1 VPRSRD
7 DQDTGPPGVS
17 EYARM
22 RPFTCLIA
30 VLGVAYASAIAQS
43 PGPSAA
49 DGVYTAAQ
57 ASRGK
62 ASYMVFCAG
71 CHADDLAGTNSGDS
85 GAPPLKHD
93 RFMRGSTAGA
103 LYTKINRSMPQDAP
117 GTLKD
122 QDVLELVAFL
132 LEANGFP
139 AGLTDLPADV
149 KALDLI
155 RIESVQARP
164 VAP

>member
-1 VPRSRD
+1 MRLFA
-7 DQDTGPPGVS
+7 GVTLLLS
-17 EYARM
+17 A
-22 RPFTCLIA
+22 
-30 VLGVAYASAIAQS
+30 AYAVALGQA
-43 PGPSAA
+43 PEGRTVG
-49 DGVYTAAQ
+49 DGVFSAAQ

-62 ASYMVFCAG
+62 ATYAVFCAG

-103 LYTKINRSMPQDAP
+103 LYTKIKRSMPLDAP

-122 QDVLELVAFL
+122 TDVLELVAFL

-139 AGLTDLPADV
+139 AGAADLPADV
-149 KALDLI
+149 KALDQI
-155 RIESVQARP
+155 RIESAPGRP

>member
-1 VPRSRD
+1 MRRF
-7 DQDTGPPGVS
+7 VS
-17 EYARM
+17 TMLLLLATYAV
-22 RPFTCLIA
+22 A
-30 VLGVAYASAIAQS
+30 LGQS
-43 PGPSAA
+43 PGGRTAA
-49 DGVYTAAQ
+49 DGVFSAPQ

-62 ASYMVFCAG
+62 ATYGVFCAG

-103 LYTKINRSMPQDAP
+103 LYAKIKRSMPLDAP

-122 QDVLELVAFL
+122 TDVLELVAFL

-139 AGLTDLPADV
+139 AGAMDLPSDV
-149 KALDLI
+149 KALDQI
-155 RIESVQARP
+155 RIESAPARP

>member
-1 VPRSRD
+1 
-7 DQDTGPPGVS
+7 
-17 EYARM
+17 M
-22 RPFTCLIA
+22 RLFVCLM
-30 VLGVAYASAIAQS
+30 VMLGVAYAAAAPQVQ
-43 PGPSAA
+43 GRSAA
-49 DGVYTAAQ
+49 DGVYTVAQ
-57 ASRGK
+57 AARGK

-85 GAPPLKHD
+85 GAPPLKHE

-103 LYTKINRSMPQDAP
+103 LYTKIKRSMPQDAP

-132 LEANGFP
+132 LESNGFP
-139 AGLTDLPADV
+139 AGSMDLPTDPR
-149 KALDLI
+149 ALELI
-155 RIESVQARP
+155 RIESTAPRP